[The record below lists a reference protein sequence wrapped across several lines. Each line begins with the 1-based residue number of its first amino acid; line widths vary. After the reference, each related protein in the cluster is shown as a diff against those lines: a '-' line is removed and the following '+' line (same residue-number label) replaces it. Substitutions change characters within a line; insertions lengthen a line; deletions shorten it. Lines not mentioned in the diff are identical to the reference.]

1 MKVCLV
7 NLAAL
12 PALSHAHKH
21 ERVGGE
27 EVQHA
32 QLATAL
38 ARRGH
43 DVHLVVA
50 DYGQPE
56 GLRIDGVTVHKAFR
70 ESEGVPV
77 LRFVHPRWTK
87 LWAAI
92 GRANADVYYC
102 SCAGMLVGL
111 LAMFCGLHRR
121 RLVFR
126 VASDADCY
134 PDRLLV
140 RHARDRWLYEYGLR
154 RADATLVQSVTQQS
168 ALLANYGR
176 ESTVAG
182 MLVVGPDPAAVR
194 SAKDI
199 DVLWVA
205 NIRRVKRP
213 DRLLELARLL
223 PQVNFVMAGGASP
236 GEEAL
241 YGQIECEAR
250 TIPNLRFLGPVPYLD
265 IGPLFGRARVF
276 ANTSEVEG
284 FPNTFLQ
291 SWIRGVPVVTL
302 FDPDGLVRS
311 RQLGSAHDNVAE
323 MATGAAKLLD
333 DPALEAI
340 VSSRVREFMAQHYG
354 EETVLGPY
362 LAALGGGPM
371 DVETLSARPHR
382 PAGSRSAAPR
392 A

>member
-1 MKVCLV
+1 M
-7 NLAAL
+7 
-12 PALSHAHKH
+12 
-21 ERVGGE
+21 
-27 EVQHA
+27 
-32 QLATAL
+32 
-38 ARRGH
+38 
-43 DVHLVVA
+43 
-50 DYGQPE
+50 
-56 GLRIDGVTVHKAFR
+56 
-70 ESEGVPV
+70 
-77 LRFVHPRWTK
+77 
-87 LWAAI
+87 
-92 GRANADVYYC
+92 
-102 SCAGMLVGL
+102 
-111 LAMFCGLHRR
+111 
-121 RLVFR
+121 FR

-194 SAKDI
+194 AAKDI

-223 PQVNFVMAGGASP
+223 PQVSFVMAGGASP

-241 YGQIECEAR
+241 YGQIEREAR

-291 SWIRGVPVVTL
+291 SWIRGVAVVTL

-311 RQLGSAHDNVAE
+311 RQLGSAHANVAE
-323 MATGAAKLLD
+323 MATGVAKLLE

-362 LAALGGGPM
+362 LAALVGGHM
-371 DVETLSARPHR
+371 NVETLSARHHR
-382 PAGSRSAAPR
+382 PAGSRSEAPR